1 MKRIFARTVAAIT
14 MTLLVAGAAQAV
26 DLEKYGRQES
36 EFKTDL
42 DRASYSIGIS
52 LGQDFKMRD
61 LQVSPE
67 LIALGIRDMLEGNE
81 PRLSQDEAVAA
92 LQQLQE
98 MAAAKQQ
105 EMMAQ
110 MAEKNKAEGEAFLA
124 ENGKREE
131 VVTTDSGLQYEIM
144 EEGNGKTPV
153 ASDRVSVDYRGT
165 LVDGT
170 EFDSS
175 YQRGEPAS
183 FSVEGIIPGWTEAL
197 LMMKE
202 GAKWRLYVPAA
213 LGYGEAGAPPVIEPN
228 STLIF
233 EVELKEIL
241 N

>member
-233 EVELKEIL
+233 EVELKEVL